1 MWPGGWR
8 SGKPGSAPQA
18 AVWPRADCFTTLGF
32 SFVLS
37 KEVDLFNP
45 KAPFQLRNW
54 VGLGDQCPCSG
65 WPLKYTEPPSA
76 SASSSMPRIQQLFIK
91 SPLGARHSAGVWK
104 SHSVAILS
112 GQPIGMTFALRVG
125 SLERKRL
132 SFPSLPEIF
141 RNCLSDLPH
150 PLKYVRGVKPRLGVF
165 SAKGPGLGRR
175 RSSRTEE
182 ILGFF

>member
-1 MWPGGWR
+1 MRSAWFHHGCIIKSCCQEYCEGVAWR
-8 SGKPGSAPQA
+8 LEVRKARVCPPSSYVAWG
-18 AVWPRADCFTTLGF
+18 DCFTTLGL

-45 KAPFQLRNW
+45 KAPFHLRNW

-91 SPLGARHSAGVWK
+91 SPLGARHSAGAWK

-132 SFPSLPEIF
+132 PSSHFLPV
-141 RNCLSDLPH
+141 P
-150 PLKYVRGVKPRLGVF
+150 
-165 SAKGPGLGRR
+165 A
-175 RSSRTEE
+175 
-182 ILGFF
+182 